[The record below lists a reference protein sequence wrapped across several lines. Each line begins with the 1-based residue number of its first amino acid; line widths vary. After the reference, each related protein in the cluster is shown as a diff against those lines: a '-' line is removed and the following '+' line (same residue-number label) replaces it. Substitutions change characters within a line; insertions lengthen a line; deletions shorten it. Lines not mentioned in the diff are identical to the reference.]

1 MILRPSRYFNRYKD
15 AIRSNADVPHFIRQ
29 FAEWFNTWA
38 DGVSASP
45 SHFED
50 PIVSAPAN
58 NRRLTIDHIREEVE
72 RLTAIVERETGM
84 VLRIQNG
91 PPKPTM
97 TAAQRSQA
105 RIARLAQT
113 YDPPGVLRPDGPR
126 HDNDFLDIEDI
137 RIAPT
142 HEELFC
148 PVQPYLPVFSHDAPH
163 HLPAN
168 SMERHLDI
176 QFRLL
181 REELM

>member
-1 MILRPSRYFNRYKD
+1 
-15 AIRSNADVPHFIRQ
+15 
-29 FAEWFNTWA
+29 
-38 DGVSASP
+38 
-45 SHFED
+45 
-50 PIVSAPAN
+50 
-58 NRRLTIDHIREEVE
+58 
-72 RLTAIVERETGM
+72 
-84 VLRIQNG
+84 
-91 PPKPTM
+91 M

-126 HDNDFLDIEDI
+126 HDNDSLDIEDI

-142 HEELFC
+142 HQELFC

>member
-1 MILRPSRYFNRYKD
+1 MPSRYFNRYKD
-15 AIRSNADVPHFIRQ
+15 AIRSNADVPNFVRQ
-29 FAEWFNTWA
+29 FVDWFDTWA
-38 DGVSASP
+38 DAVSTAP
-45 SHFED
+45 PRFED
-50 PIVSAPAN
+50 PITSAPAN
-58 NRRLTIDHIREEVE
+58 TRRLTIGHIREEVD

-84 VLRIQNG
+84 VLRIQNNAQ
-91 PPKPTM
+91 KPTM

-126 HDNDFLDIEDI
+126 HDNDSLDIEDI

-142 HEELFC
+142 HQELFC